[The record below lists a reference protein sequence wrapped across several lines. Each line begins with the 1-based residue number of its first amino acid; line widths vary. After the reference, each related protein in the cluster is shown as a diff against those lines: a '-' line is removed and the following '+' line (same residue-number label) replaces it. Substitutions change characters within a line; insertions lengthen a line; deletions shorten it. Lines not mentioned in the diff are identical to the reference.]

1 MSDTDKIAASQTS
14 DGLPGDNR
22 TASAIAD
29 LQNTSVAIGDA
40 DTTFSD
46 YYSSIVSQVGTDV
59 RHAETKVGSQTEMLT
74 YLEAY
79 RESVSGV
86 SLDEEMINLIE
97 YQRNYESAAK
107 LISVADEMLQTLLN
121 SL

>member
-1 MSDTDKIAASQTS
+1 M
-14 DGLPGDNR
+14 PPPR
-22 TASAIAD
+22 PPTAFRGTTGWQLAIAD
-29 LQNTSVAIGDA
+29 LQTSSVAIGGA

-59 RHAETKVGSQTEMLT
+59 QYAETKVDSQTEMLS
-74 YLEAY
+74 YLETY

-107 LISVADEMLQTLLN
+107 LISVADEMLSTLLN